1 MRLDTRRGI
10 IVQSPVMRV
19 LVWCLLLGSFAC
31 HGETGTPPSSAA
43 SPETGSAV
51 DPVEARVLR
60 TVQEMMRE
68 SAGRVTFSKLHNDPR
83 FGPEERAFLGRLYE
97 TFFQIPVFLKAQHA
111 AGGKIPTRQQIGDN
125 FRITRDSVELLLRV
139 MEMDAR
145 MPQLFSRDSATHE
158 ILSIEPEAITAFVT
172 RRGGSVKVTSWEGE
186 ALPDFE
192 LERIDQTGSLSR
204 ADLEGQG
211 SLIYF
216 WFSGCPPCVRIA
228 PHLAELDKTFRS
240 SGFHMVGFNADKVL
254 SIPTTDKK
262 RKAYLAKTETTYPN
276 LHLTQET
283 LEAFGNVN
291 VYPTLFI
298 NGSDLRIRGH
308 LINYQDLET
317 LEAAIREVIDPEK
330 EH

>member
-1 MRLDTRRGI
+1 
-10 IVQSPVMRV
+10 MRV

-31 HGETGTPPSSAA
+31 DGETGVPSSAA
-43 SPETGSAV
+43 SPEAESVV
-51 DPVEARVLR
+51 DPVEERVLR

-83 FGPEERAFLGRLYE
+83 FGPEEIAFLGRLYE

-111 AGGKIPTRQQIGDN
+111 AGGEIPTRQQIGDN
-125 FRITRDSVELLLRV
+125 FRLTKDSVELLLRV

-158 ILSIEPEAITAFVT
+158 ILSIEPEAIAAFVS
-172 RRGGSVKVTSWEGE
+172 RRGGSVKVTNWEGE
-186 ALPDFE
+186 ALPDFR

-228 PHLAELDKTFRS
+228 PHLAQLDKNLRS
-240 SGFHMVGFNADKVL
+240 SGFHIVGFNADKVL

-262 RKAYLAKTETTYPN
+262 RTAYLAKTGTTYPT
-276 LHLTQET
+276 LHLTQES

-298 NGSDLRIRGH
+298 SGPDLRIRGH
-308 LINYQDLET
+308 LINYQDVET
-317 LEAAIREVIDPEK
+317 LEAAIREVIDPER
-330 EH
+330 EY

>member
-1 MRLDTRRGI
+1 M
-10 IVQSPVMRV
+10 
-19 LVWCLLLGSFAC
+19 LLGSFAC
-31 HGETGTPPSSAA
+31 DGETGVPSSAA
-43 SPETGSAV
+43 SPGAGSVV
-51 DPVEARVLR
+51 DPVEERVLR
-60 TVQEMMRE
+60 TVREMMRE
-68 SAGRVTFSKLHNDPR
+68 SAGRVTFSELHNDPR
-83 FGPEERAFLGRLYE
+83 FGPEEIAFLGRLYE

-111 AGGKIPTRQQIGDN
+111 AGGEIPTRQQIGDN
-125 FRITRDSVELLLRV
+125 FRLTKDSVELLLRV

-158 ILSIEPEAITAFVT
+158 ILSIEPEAIAAFVS
-172 RRGGSVKVTSWEGE
+172 RRGGSVKVTNWEGE
-186 ALPDFE
+186 ALPDFR

-228 PHLAELDKTFRS
+228 PHLAQLDKNFRS
-240 SGFHMVGFNADKVL
+240 SGFHIVGFNADKVL

-262 RKAYLAKTETTYPN
+262 RTAYLAKTGTTYPT
-276 LHLTQET
+276 LHLTHES

-298 NGSDLRIRGH
+298 SGPDLRIRGH

-317 LEAAIREVIDPEK
+317 LEAAIREVIDPER
-330 EH
+330 EY